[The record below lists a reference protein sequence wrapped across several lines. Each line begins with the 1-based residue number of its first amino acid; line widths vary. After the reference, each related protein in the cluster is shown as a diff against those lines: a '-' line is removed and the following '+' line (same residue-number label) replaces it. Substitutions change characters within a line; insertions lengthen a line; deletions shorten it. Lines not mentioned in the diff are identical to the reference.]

1 MLATPPE
8 EWGQRVD
15 ADRKNPELF
24 FRGEPMSFE
33 QLLEARQGEELA
45 KELTEPVKRKR
56 FDACQS
62 ALDKLAGVFADVKP
76 DVAVI
81 FGDDQLEV
89 IQDDNMPAFLVY
101 WGEE

>member
-15 ADRKNPELF
+15 ADRRHPELYVQ
-24 FRGEPMSFE
+24 GEAMSFE
-33 QLLEARQGEELA
+33 QLLEARRGEELA
-45 KELTEPVKRKR
+45 KELTEPVKRQR

-62 ALDKLAGVFADVKP
+62 TLDKLGGVFADVKP

-89 IQDDNMPAFLVY
+89 IQEDNMAAFLVY
-101 WGEE
+101 L